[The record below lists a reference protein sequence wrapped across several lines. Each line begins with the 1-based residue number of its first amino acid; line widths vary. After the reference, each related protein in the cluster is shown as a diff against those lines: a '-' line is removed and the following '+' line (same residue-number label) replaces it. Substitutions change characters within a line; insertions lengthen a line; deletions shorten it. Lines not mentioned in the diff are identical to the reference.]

1 MLLTNATLLI
11 GGSRRC
17 IDTQVAVFLRVLE
30 YYAGILFL
38 TTNRVGV
45 IDEAFR
51 SRIHISLYY
60 PPLGYDETR
69 AVFRLNLKLIQDR
82 FNHEKRNINIERDA
96 IIDFALDYFRANER
110 ARWNGRQIRNACQTA
125 LALAEFKAQGGDHD
139 TVLDPNAD
147 VFLAV
152 ENFKTVSKAYL
163 EFTKYL
169 KQLYGIHEDVRAKEL
184 GLRARETNRQPQ
196 TQSTQS
202 PVFGGIITQPGSTYG
217 HAQPYNNPPVNPV
230 QTAHTQ
236 PYETPQMPGQIHM
249 NPNLSVQQ
257 PGQQFPYYGNS
268 VQVTPAGNFNTY
280 GASGQTLSGQVPQQS
295 QEYVGMQFQPAQG
308 SINQQGQPWLGPTS
322 RPSSTSMPQQPPAQ
336 GQQQYQAQARQNQGT
351 AQLGSQGPTSQ
362 GYQTQQ
368 SMLPQQ
374 LVQQPAPQTWYP
386 NMSAQ
391 NLQPAGG
398 QNPPGPA
405 PQEGGR

>member
-1 MLLTNATLLI
+1 MHK
-11 GGSRRC
+11 
-17 IDTQVAVFLRVLE
+17 VFLRVLE

-69 AVFRLNLKLIQDR
+69 AVFRLNLKLIEDR
-82 FNHEKRNINIERDA
+82 FRNDNRNIKIEQDE
-96 IIDFALDYFRANER
+96 IINFALDYFRTNDK

-125 LALAEFKAQGGDHD
+125 LALAEFKAQGANHD
-139 TVLDPNAD
+139 IVLDPNAD
-147 VFLAV
+147 VCLAV
-152 ENFKTVSKAYL
+152 DNFKTVSKAYL

-184 GLRARETNRQPQ
+184 GLRARDTNRQPQ
-196 TQSTQS
+196 VQSTQS
-202 PVFGGIITQPGSTYG
+202 PIYGGNISQPSSYYG
-217 HAQPYNNPPVNPV
+217 HAQPYNSSPAHSV

-236 PYETPQMPGQIHM
+236 PYQPTSMPGQIHM
-249 NPNLSVQQ
+249 NPNLGVQQ
-257 PGQQFPYYGNS
+257 PGQQFAYYSNP
-268 VQVTPAGNFNTY
+268 VQVTPAGSFNTY
-280 GASGQTLSGQVPQQS
+280 GAAGQALSGQVPQQG
-295 QEYVGMQFQPAQG
+295 QEYAGMQFQQAQG
-308 SINQQGQPWLGPTS
+308 SINQQAQPWLGPASPPNSGT
-322 RPSSTSMPQQPPAQ
+322 MPQPPPAQ
-336 GQQQYQAQARQNQGT
+336 GQQQYQAQTQQNQDT
-351 AQLGSQGPTSQ
+351 AQLGSQGLTSQ

-368 SMLPQQ
+368 SMPPQQ
-374 LVQQPAPQTWYP
+374 PIQQQAPQTWYP

>member
-1 MLLTNATLLI
+1 M
-11 GGSRRC
+11 
-17 IDTQVAVFLRVLE
+17 
-30 YYAGILFL
+30 
-38 TTNRVGV
+38 

-69 AVFRLNLKLIQDR
+69 AVFKLNLKLIEDR
-82 FNHEKRNINIERDA
+82 FRKDERNIKIERDE
-96 IIDFALDYFRANER
+96 IIDYALDYFRINDK

-125 LALAEFKAQGGDHD
+125 LALAEFKAQGGNHD

-147 VFLAV
+147 VCLAV
-152 ENFKTVSKAYL
+152 DNFKTVSKAYL

-184 GLRARETNRQPQ
+184 GLRARDTNRQPQ
-196 TQSTQS
+196 AQSTQS
-202 PVFGGIITQPGSTYG
+202 PVYGGNISQPSSHYG
-217 HAQPYNNPPVNPV
+217 HSQPYNSLPVHSV

-236 PYETPQMPGQIHM
+236 PYQPTSMPGQIHL
-249 NPNLSVQQ
+249 NPNLGVQQ
-257 PGQQFPYYGNS
+257 PGQQAAYYSNP

-280 GASGQTLSGQVPQQS
+280 GAPGQALSSQVPQQS
-295 QEYVGMQFQPAQG
+295 QEYAGTQFQQAQG
-308 SINQQGQPWLGPTS
+308 GINQQAQPWLGVASPPNSAT
-322 RPSSTSMPQQPPAQ
+322 MPQPPPAQ
-336 GQQQYQAQARQNQGT
+336 GQQQYQAQPQQNQGGV
-351 AQLGSQGPTSQ
+351 QLGSQGPTSQ

-368 SMLPQQ
+368 SMHPQHPT
-374 LVQQPAPQTWYP
+374 QQQAPQTWYP
-386 NMSAQ
+386 SMSTQNMH
-391 NLQPAGG
+391 PAGG